1 MGWAIMAN
9 GKTAAIVADKL
20 LDSPLKQLTAT
31 QFIDALHAKDMTADL
46 PMWSEKKKYELEIE
60 PVLDK
65 LRLRDFIEIIERVK
79 GEKKKVEY
87 EIPDWW
93 KWRVNPDPTRDQLA
107 QKLDEVIA
115 KLDRISRL

>member
-1 MGWAIMAN
+1 MAN
-9 GKTAAIVADKL
+9 EKAAAIVADKL
-20 LDSPLKQLTAT
+20 LDSPLKQLTAA
-31 QFIDALHAKDMTADL
+31 QFIGALQARQMTADL
-46 PMWSEKKKYELEIE
+46 TMWSEKKKHELEIE

-93 KWRVNPDPTRDQLA
+93 KWRVNPDPMRDQLA
-107 QKLDEVIA
+107 QKLDQVIA
-115 KLDRISRL
+115 RLDQMGRQ